1 MSNPS
6 NLSLLF
12 SWFHYYYGSARHQNS
27 IVAKIVLQPLTN
39 PKR

>member
-12 SWFHYYYGSARHQNS
+12 SRFHYYGSARHQNS
-27 IVAKIVLQPLTN
+27 IVAKIVLRTLTN